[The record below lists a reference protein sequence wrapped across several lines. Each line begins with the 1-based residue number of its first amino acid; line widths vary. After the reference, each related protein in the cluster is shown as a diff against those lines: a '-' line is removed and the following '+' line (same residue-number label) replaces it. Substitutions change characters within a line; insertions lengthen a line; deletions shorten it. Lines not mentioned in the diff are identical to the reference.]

1 MSRLTTFRKGL
12 ALALACART
21 ALGGVYDGAAG
32 TDGSLAVAHDDPS
45 LVGFATGF
53 VDLVRGPAQ
62 FGDPAKGV
70 VSFGSGEQALGPA
83 GLDPYDVVSL
93 GDGGAIT
100 LIFAQPIT
108 DGPGWD
114 FAVFENSFSDVFLEL
129 AVVEVSSNGVDFF
142 RFDAVSDTPAAPQVG
157 GFGTLDPTHL
167 DNLAGKYRLGFGTP
181 FDLAELAGRGPLL
194 DLAAITHVRIVDV
207 VGVVD
212 AARATLDAAGRV
224 INDPWPT
231 PFATGGFDLDAVGV
245 RHVAA
250 DTGYAAWRRARF
262 SVAGR
267 ADDTVAGTGA
277 DPDRD
282 GRVNLLEYA
291 LGTEPHDPADGA
303 TRAPGLTV
311 VEGGRLALAY
321 DLPAGRDDLAVV
333 VEWSADLANPSAW
346 YSDGQHVAAPHI
358 EPLPGGGSRFSHV
371 AVKNLAEAPR
381 QFLRLSVSLR

>member
-1 MSRLTTFRKGL
+1 MV
-12 ALALACART
+12 ALACARA

-32 TDGSLAVAHDDPS
+32 TDGSLAVAQDDPS
-45 LVGFATGF
+45 LVAFATGF

-62 FGDPAKGV
+62 LGDPAKGV

-100 LIFAQPIT
+100 LTFAQPIT

-114 FAVFENSFSDVFLEL
+114 FAVFENSFSDGFLEL
-129 AVVEVSSNGVDFF
+129 AAVEVSSNGVDFF
-142 RFDAVSDTPAAPQVG
+142 RFDAVSDTPVAPQVG
-157 GFGTLDPTHL
+157 GFGTLDPTNL
-167 DNLAGKYRLGFGTP
+167 QNLAGKHRLGFGTP

-194 DLAAITHVRIVDV
+194 DVGAITHVRIVDV

-212 AARATLDAAGRV
+212 AARATFDAAGRV

-250 DTGYAAWRRARF
+250 DTGYAAWRRVRF
-262 SVAGR
+262 SVAER
-267 ADDTVAGTGA
+267 ADEAVAGTAA

-282 GRVNLLEYA
+282 GRCNLLEYA
-291 LGTEPHDPADGA
+291 LGTEPRDPADGS
-303 TRAPGLTV
+303 TRAPTLSLAD
-311 VEGGRLALAY
+311 GGRLALAFE
-321 DLPAGRDDLAVV
+321 LPAGRDDLAVA
-333 VEWSADLANPSAW
+333 VEWSADLAAPAIW
-346 YSDGQHVAAPHI
+346 YSDDQHVAAPLV
-358 EPLPGGGSRFSHV
+358 EALATGGSRWTGV
-371 AVKNLAEAPR
+371 AVKTLAEQPR